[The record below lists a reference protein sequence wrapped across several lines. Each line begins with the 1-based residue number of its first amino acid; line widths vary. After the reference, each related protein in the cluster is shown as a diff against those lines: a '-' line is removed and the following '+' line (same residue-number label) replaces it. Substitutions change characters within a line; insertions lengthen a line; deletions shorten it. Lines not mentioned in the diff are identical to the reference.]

1 MVKED
6 LKIKI
11 KQYKEEFVKIFE
23 EQIEPELA
31 IFEKQRKL
39 ELKNMIYNELKII
52 LIFIVG
58 SWLLFN
64 FVTETPE
71 FLFSVLFLILIL
83 IFIAV
88 IMFPIGCNNLFGKKV
103 KSFCYSKILKILGNL
118 YWDTDESKI
127 ELEKI
132 KASKLFVGFTEYI
145 SDDCFCGEYNGV
157 QLKIN
162 EAVLQNSP
170 TNGGMP
176 FTSFRGIIFDVQF
189 NKTINND
196 TIIYSNNDLQITGA
210 FKRYIFIAIGVILIF
225 IFMLLSAGLEFNS
238 TEFYCCIFLALFFVI
253 TGFFSLFT
261 GVKKKFKV
269 ENLGEVKLED
279 PYFAEKYKVY
289 SSDQIEARYLI
300 TTAFME
306 RFKNIQ
312 TAFQTTDVKC
322 SFYGESLMFA
332 ISTNKNL
339 FEIGNLFT
347 PLNSPKQLEV
357 FFNELI
363 SILALIDYFKLDEKT
378 GL

>member
-31 IFEKQRKL
+31 KFEKQRKS

-52 LIFIVG
+52 LIFLGG
-58 SWLLFN
+58 SWLLFS
-64 FVTETPE
+64 FVTYIPE
-71 FLFSVLFLILIL
+71 FLFSFLLLILIL
-83 IFIAV
+83 ILVAV

-118 YWDTDESKI
+118 DWDTEESKI
-127 ELEKI
+127 DLEKI

-162 EAVLQNSP
+162 EAVLQNFP
-170 TNGGMP
+170 ANGMP

-196 TIIYSNNDLQITGA
+196 TIIYSNDDLQITGA
-210 FKRYIFIAIGVILIF
+210 LKRYIFIAIGVMLLFIF
-225 IFMLLSAGLEFNS
+225 ILLGAGLEFNS
-238 TEFYCCIFLALFFVI
+238 PEFYGCILLALFFTI

-269 ENLGEVKLED
+269 ENLGEVKLEA

-347 PLNSPKQLEV
+347 PINSPKQLEV